1 MVNKW
6 FVNNFQNTIE
16 ATVSVAESQNPYMEL
31 FQLSKMYDLDS
42 FKFS

>member
-1 MVNKW
+1 MANKW

-16 ATVSVAESQNPYMEL
+16 AIVSVAESQNPYMAS
-31 FQLSKMYDLDS
+31 FQLSKMYGLVS